1 MNRHL
6 VREIA
11 RQLRES
17 GGSGLVA
24 VLMVLVA
31 TVLAG
36 TLLGVRGWILAEVL
50 SSQRPATITVT
61 MTSPATAAA
70 LREEVNS
77 RFPAAVATV
86 MTPAAVR
93 AELASWFPQI
103 AGALAAASE
112 DSYPTLLVVE
122 VARGDEESVTAWLS
136 QRPGV
141 GLAAGSR
148 FWREPLQRVL
158 TGALAGGLALT
169 VTLLIGCGIV
179 VLLVVRLMVL
189 AHADEIEIMRLIG
202 ARERDIRIPYLV
214 SGAAL
219 AGLGSAI
226 GALVLVLL
234 NRASALGLP
243 PMRLPVETLLVL
255 AATGPLVGLAGALL
269 GLAALPREP

>member
-24 VLMVLVA
+24 VLMGLVA

-122 VARGDEESVTAWLS
+122 VARGDEERVTAWLS

-226 GALVLVLL
+226 GVLVLVLL
-234 NRASALGLP
+234 SRASALGLP

-255 AATGPLVGLAGALL
+255 AATGSLVGLAGALL

>member
-24 VLMVLVA
+24 VLMGLVA

-122 VARGDEESVTAWLS
+122 VARGDEERVTAWLS

-226 GALVLVLL
+226 GVLVLGL
-234 NRASALGLP
+234 LSRASALGLP
-243 PMRLPVETLLVL
+243 PMRLAVETLLVL
-255 AATGPLVGLAGALL
+255 AATGSLVGLAGALL

>member
-1 MNRHL
+1 VNRHL